1 MAYGRGKMLGASIN
15 PQLMIQD
22 YSGFVNAA
30 KTRAEGLTKLG
41 EGIISGASSI
51 ASGMM
56 QGKEM
61 TKAATMA
68 KKTASQQIDGMIS
81 LYGDT
86 MPEIK
91 PLLEQEKAMINDPGL
106 SLLEQGKLASGLSER
121 INNLVNMQTSALNMQ
136 MGQEKLRQLRMQP
149 AASGNDYYTVG
160 QGGLNNP

>member
-1 MAYGRGKMLGASIN
+1 MLGASIN

-30 KTRAEGLTKLG
+30 NTQAQAIAGLGQSLMQAAGAYKQNKEKTKD
-41 EGIISGASSI
+41 
-51 ASGMM
+51 
-56 QGKEM
+56 
-61 TKAATMA
+61 ATLA

-91 PLLEQEKAMINDPGL
+91 PLLEQEKAMINDPSL

-136 MGQEKLRQLRMQP
+136 MSQEKLRQLRMQP
-149 AASGNDYYTVG
+149 MGGGSGMKTLGD
-160 QGGLNNP
+160 